1 MRGEGEDFFQMGRSS
16 VLSGGR
22 PMGGIDFDGRDVS
35 KKIVRWEG
43 GGGGVHTINILK
55 LCRHSGITS
64 HSITHSLTLI
74 KKELKACAQYF
85 LFVHQMMV
93 LKVRLSNFKKFVLF
107 ASLKAR

>member
-43 GGGGVHTINILK
+43 GGGGGTHHKHTQI
-55 LCRHSGITS
+55 
-64 HSITHSLTLI
+64 
-74 KKELKACAQYF
+74 
-85 LFVHQMMV
+85 M
-93 LKVRLSNFKKFVLF
+93 
-107 ASLKAR
+107 